1 MAMKKNQ
8 SEAKM
13 NHIEIDGQAFN
24 KEMNRRWEQGV
35 PHDTRSEE
43 ILELLMQADVN
54 DYFCWKR
61 GGDGDNGETLM
72 FQLDILFAQKDSD
85 V

>member
-1 MAMKKNQ
+1 MND
-8 SEAKM
+8 AKSD
-13 NHIEIDGQAFN
+13 EQTFS

-35 PHDTRSEE
+35 LHDVRSEE
-43 ILELLMQADVN
+43 ILELLMRADVN

-72 FQLDILFAQKDSD
+72 FQLDILFAQKDQNA
-85 V
+85 

>member
-1 MAMKKNQ
+1 
-8 SEAKM
+8 M
-13 NHIEIDGQAFN
+13 NDTEIDEQAFN

-35 PHDTRSEE
+35 PHDVKSKE
-43 ILELLMQADVN
+43 ILELLMRADVN

-72 FQLDILFAQKDSD
+72 FQLDVLFAQKDLN